1 MDQVEDGKIDI
12 TSEDIPYFLYET
24 GTVYDPENE
33 STGLFRGFLLV
44 RVSTFQL
51 PFFYERQAPYFF
63 PQVYRHIFTGPA
75 SAMNPK
81 GTGGTKNKARLFNMV
96 AVTGRTIAYACIQ
109 ASKICIYYLFRY
121 F

>member
-1 MDQVEDGKIDI
+1 MNQVEDAKIDI
-12 TSEDIPYFLYET
+12 TSVDLPSFLYET

-33 STGLFRGFLLV
+33 AAGLFRGFLLV
-44 RVSTFQL
+44 RVSTCFIT
-51 PFFYERQAPYFF
+51 FRYETIFI

-75 SAMNPK
+75 SAVNPK
-81 GTGGTKNKARLFNMV
+81 ETRGTKTKARLFKIT

-109 ASKICIYYLFRY
+109 ASKTCVYYLILY